1 MVRQK
6 DNKKRGAVL
15 LLALGMAIS
24 LAGCGKGEKPAQRNR
39 QRGFETTSAAGTGG
53 RKVLSGRI

>member
-24 LAGCGKGEKPAQRNR
+24 LAGCGKGENL
-39 QRGFETTSAAGTGG
+39 FDAAGGSEAG
-53 RKVLSGRI
+53 ADRVV